1 MRVSITASLSAF
13 ALLCLAPMALAQDAD
28 KDAAKPAAEKSD
40 SDKATEADKL
50 PEGATEVPAGDDKGT
65 DEKPAADK
73 ATEDKPPEVKDGEP
87 EKRPQGF
94 GKPPKRK
101 SAGASTE
108 GEESA
113 AGTATG
119 ESKSGSSLKDLVN
132 DGFVIRT
139 TVFIP
144 AEAVTRQLGK
154 VSGDAVVIT
163 LQKQF
168 STAICY
174 YSFKAYVGGGLTKI
188 ASCTVHQ

>member
-1 MRVSITASLSAF
+1 MRVSIAAILSAL
-13 ALLCLAPMALAQDAD
+13 ALLCVTPMAFAQDAD
-28 KDAAKPAAEKSD
+28 KDAAKPAGQSD
-40 SDKATEADKL
+40 SDKADDEKL
-50 PEGATEVPAGDDKGT
+50 PEGTTESKDA
-65 DEKPAADK
+65 E
-73 ATEDKPPEVKDGEP
+73 EKPPEGAAEVKEGEP
-87 EKRPQGF
+87 EAPPPRQGF
-94 GKPPKRK
+94 GKPFKKKAAEAP
-101 SAGASTE
+101 A
-108 GEESA
+108 EET
-113 AGTATG
+113 GKGNATG
-119 ESKSGSSLKDLVN
+119 ESKSGASLKDLVN

-154 VSGDAVVIT
+154 VSGDAVVVT

>member
-1 MRVSITASLSAF
+1 MRVSIAAILSAF
-13 ALLCLAPMALAQDAD
+13 ALLCLTPMAFAQDAD
-28 KDAAKPAAEKSD
+28 KDDAKPAAEKSD
-40 SDKATEADKL
+40 SEDKL

-73 ATEDKPPEVKDGEP
+73 GTENKPPEGAAEVKEGEP

-101 SAGASTE
+101 SAGTSTD
-108 GEESA
+108 GEEA
-113 AGTATG
+113 ATGAATG
-119 ESKSGSSLKDLVN
+119 ESKSGLALKDLVN

>member
-1 MRVSITASLSAF
+1 MRVSIAATLSTF
-13 ALLCLAPMALAQDAD
+13 ALLCLTPTAFAQDND
-28 KDAAKPAAEKSD
+28 KAKPAAEQSD
-40 SDKATEADKL
+40 SDKATDEEKL
-50 PEGATEVPAGDDKGT
+50 PEGATESKDA
-65 DEKPAADK
+65 E
-73 ATEDKPPEVKDGEP
+73 EKPPEGAEEVKEGEP
-87 EKRPQGF
+87 ERRPQGGF

-101 SAGASTE
+101 AAEASSE
-108 GEESA
+108 GESA
-113 AGTATG
+113 AAGAATG
-119 ESKSGSSLKDLVN
+119 ESKSGASLKDLVN

-154 VSGDAVVIT
+154 VSGDAVVVT

-174 YSFKAYVGGGLTKI
+174 YSFKAYVGAGLTKI

>member
-1 MRVSITASLSAF
+1 MRVSIATVLSAF
-13 ALLCLAPMALAQDAD
+13 ALLCLTPMAFAQDAD
-28 KDAAKPAAEKSD
+28 KDDAKPAAENSD
-40 SDKATEADKL
+40 SEDKF

-73 ATEDKPPEVKDGEP
+73 ATEEKPPEGAAEVKEGEP

-101 SAGASTE
+101 SAGTSTD
-108 GEESA
+108 GEEA
-113 AGTATG
+113 ATGAATG
-119 ESKSGSSLKDLVN
+119 ESKSGLALKDLVN